1 MPRQPHQDGAVCK
14 METGCCSGGTSV
26 ALSSC
31 MRLVFMHAFC
41 MHSLSMQARQC
52 MPGKLWYDA
61 GCNRNGAA
69 QDSQLPSSYS
79 SSFSSTSAI
88 AWRTAP

>member
-14 METGCCSGGTSV
+14 METGGGSGGTSV

-31 MRLVFMHAFC
+31 MRLAIC
-41 MHSLSMQARQC
+41 MHSLSMQACQC
-52 MPGKLWYDA
+52 MPVKLWYNA
-61 GCNRNGAA
+61 GCNSNGAA